1 MDDVYTHGH
10 HESVLRSHRW
20 RTAENSAGYLLPHL
34 RAGLDV
40 LDLGCGPGTITLDLA
55 ARVAPGRVLG
65 IDSSVEVIEQA
76 RSSGDGRVAFQ
87 VGDVYSV
94 DATDGSFD
102 VVHAH
107 QVLQH
112 LTDPIAAITEAARV
126 LRPGGILAVRDSD
139 YAGFF
144 WAPANPGLDRWLAL
158 YHQLTRRNRAEADAG
173 RHLPAWVRAGGFSDV
188 TVTSSAWTF
197 ADPAGR
203 AWWGGMWADRVRQSS
218 FATQVLA
225 EGLADEAELVELE
238 AAWRSWTE
246 EPDGVFVVPSVEVIA
261 RR

>member
-1 MDDVYTHGH
+1 MTDEPSSWSGNRSHGRPDSLTKTEVGGSCDAWRVDDVYTHGH

-20 RTAENSAGYLLPHL
+20 RTADNSAGYLLPHL

-65 IDSSVEVIEQA
+65 IDSSVDVIEQA

-112 LTDPIAAITEAARV
+112 LTDPIAAITEAA
-126 LRPGGILAVRDSD
+126 ASC
-139 YAGFF
+139 A
-144 WAPANPGLDRWLAL
+144 
-158 YHQLTRRNRAEADAG
+158 
-173 RHLPAWVRAGGFSDV
+173 RAGSSPSATATTPGSSGRRPTPASIV
-188 TVTSSAWTF
+188 GSPCTTS
-197 ADPAGR
+197 
-203 AWWGGMWADRVRQSS
+203 
-218 FATQVLA
+218 
-225 EGLADEAELVELE
+225 
-238 AAWRSWTE
+238 
-246 EPDGVFVVPSVEVIA
+246 
-261 RR
+261 